1 MKKDEEAVQGA
12 MKALQEWNSNP
23 WDPDITALRS
33 LESKQLASKQLE
45 KDFNTSKELE
55 ELQINQIFQERV
67 LSDEKKIYDRIAL
80 NKRKNF
86 SKPPQE
92 NTVDKPR
99 KTDRMENRAMVKILS
114 LAEGSKVDLE
124 DLMSYRLTEVCLPIF
139 NINGLMRRAVK
150 AKLVDCFLVD
160 ETNLDDVAY
169 ISIIDMG
176 YLWRLAAPTASDREK
191 KDKFTWGNY
200 VEKIFNMIIQ

>member
-1 MKKDEEAVQGA
+1 MKKDEEAVQVA

-33 LESKQLASKQLE
+33 PESGQRASKQLE
-45 KDFNTSKELE
+45 EDFNTAKELGE
-55 ELQINQIFQERV
+55 QQINQFFQERE

-80 NKRKNF
+80 DKNKIF

-99 KTDRMENRAMVKILS
+99 KTNRMENYAMVKILS

-124 DLMSYRLTEVCLPIF
+124 DLMSNRLTEVCLPIF
-139 NINGLMRRAVK
+139 NINDQMRKAVK
-150 AKLVDCFLVD
+150 AKFVDCFLMN
-160 ETNLDDVAY
+160 EINSDDVAY
-169 ISIIDMG
+169 ISICFWSM
-176 YLWRLAAPTASDREK
+176 TA
-191 KDKFTWGNY
+191 
-200 VEKIFNMIIQ
+200 MILNFLLKM